1 MGRRRRRRSRRRGGL
16 FSRWMRR
23 RSPSRRTR
31 RKPPAPPR
39 KKQVVNIKTAP
50 PPVSLALGSSASLTP
65 KEIQMLMQEQCMG
78 RFTVSGNDGNLLLDT
93 SKESRVGMKW
103 YPGEY
108 RVTIKEM
115 NNTGNFGSALFK
127 IVEEGQAV
135 VEYKPAET
143 VVQIYQ
149 TAPVQSFPD
158 VKPPKALPRSPKMPG
173 PPLPKFNQPDNTSAP
188 VGERF
193 GSWKVIVPKT
203 TKSEYNI
210 IPPNRKLGY
219 NKKHIFRIIPYEKAP
234 NYLWIKRFLGNP
246 DVYEGFGN
254 DIVIQTP
261 GPPLGLER
269 NDHIFLA
276 QVDDSDTVWRS
287 YEGVAKYF
295 LSKKPRKGYLLM
307 TDFKVT
313 DISDVPIIREDFERN
328 MPGLPKGYTG
338 GKAGEV
344 DLSLYDSVE
353 DVVFGQRGDQGK
365 AGEVP
370 VSPNIRKWA
379 LPDTYQH
386 PIMFNLD
393 QEEIYGAEQLGLS
406 GTAGSADEWDYLVGT
421 AKDIDERKKYRRYSN
436 RHPKRIFRRI
446 LRQQD
451 SAVRKI
457 ELRRG
462 KLPSSVK
469 RNIKRS
475 LVRKRMQ
482 TRLQI
487 RAGSWKHKNRFIRRR
502 KIGGFQFGVKRNI
515 SRSPRNRIKWPGG
528 NRRYVRS
535 SGTSRIQNKRRGKW
549 II

>member
-23 RSPSRRTR
+23 RSPSRRTSR

-39 KKQVVNIKTAP
+39 KKQVVNIKSAP
-50 PPVSLALGSSASLTP
+50 APVNLALGSAASMTP
-65 KEIQMLMQEQCMG
+65 KELEKLMQEQCMG
-78 RFTVSGNDGNLLLDT
+78 RFTISGNDGNLLLDT

-108 RVTIKEM
+108 RVTIKEVGDSS
-115 NNTGNFGSALFK
+115 NYGSALFT

-149 TAPVQSFPD
+149 TAPIESFPD

-188 VGERF
+188 IGESL

-246 DVYEGFGN
+246 EVYEGFGN

-269 NDHIFLA
+269 GDHCFLA
-276 QVDDSDTVWRS
+276 KVDDSDTVWRS
-287 YEGVAKYF
+287 YEGAAKYF
-295 LSKKPRKGYLLM
+295 ISKKPRKGYLLM

-328 MPGLPKGYTG
+328 MPDLPKGYTG

-353 DVVFGQRGDQGK
+353 DVVFGNRGDKGI

-370 VSPNIRKWA
+370 VSPNVRKWA

-406 GTAGSADEWDYLVGT
+406 GTAGSADEWDYLMGT
-421 AKDIDERKKYRRYSN
+421 AKDIDEKKAYRRFSN

-451 SAVRKI
+451 STIRKI

-462 KLPSSVK
+462 KLPRSVK
-469 RNIKRS
+469 RNIKRN
-475 LVRKRMQ
+475 LVKRRMR
-482 TRLQI
+482 TRI
-487 RAGSWKHKNRFIRRR
+487 GFRFNHRNRFIRKRQR
-502 KIGGFQFGVKRNI
+502 FGGFHFGIKRNI
-515 SRSPRNRIKWPGG
+515 SRRPRQRISWPGG
-528 NRRYVRS
+528 R
-535 SGTSRIQNKRRGKW
+535 KRRSKW
-549 II
+549 IK

>member
-1 MGRRRRRRSRRRGGL
+1 MGRRRRRRRRGGL
-16 FSRWMRR
+16 FRR
-23 RSPSRRTR
+23 RRRGGIFGLR
-31 RKPPAPPR
+31 RRRRRRRPPAPPKV
-39 KKQVVNIKTAP
+39 KKVVNTKTAP
-50 PPVSLALGSSASLTP
+50 KPVNLALGSTTSMSP
-65 KEIQMLMQEQCMG
+65 KDFQKLMVENCMG
-78 RFTVSGNDGNLLLDT
+78 RFTVAGNDGNLLLDT
-93 SKESRVGMKW
+93 SKNSRIGMKW

-108 RVTIKEM
+108 RVTIKEVGKPS
-115 NNTGNFGSALFK
+115 NYGTSLFT

-135 VEYKPAET
+135 TEYKPAET
-143 VVQIYQ
+143 VVQTFG
-149 TAPVQSFPD
+149 TAPIQSFPK
-158 VKPPKALPRSPKMPG
+158 VEPPKPLPPSPKMPP

-188 VGERF
+188 LGKRR
-193 GSWKVIVPKT
+193 GSWKVVVPKT
-203 TKSEYNI
+203 TRTEYNI
-210 IPPNRKLGY
+210 IPPNRKLPY
-219 NKKHIFRIIPYEKAP
+219 NSEHIFRIIPYEKAP

-254 DIVIQTP
+254 DIVVQTP
-261 GPPLGLER
+261 SPPLGIER
-269 NDHIFLA
+269 GDHIFLA
-276 QVDDSDTVWRS
+276 QVDGEDTVWRS

-328 MPGLPKGYTG
+328 MPDLPKGYSG

-353 DVVFGQRGDQGK
+353 DVVFGNRGDKGI

-370 VSPNIRKWA
+370 VSPNVRKWA

-406 GTAGSADEWDYLVGT
+406 GTAGSADEWDYLIGT
-421 AKDIDERKKYRRYSN
+421 AKDVDEKKAYRRFSN

-451 SAVRKI
+451 STIRKI

-462 KLPSSVK
+462 KLPRSVK
-469 RNIKRS
+469 RNIKRN
-475 LVRKRMQ
+475 LVKKRMR
-482 TRLQI
+482 TRI
-487 RAGSWKHKNRFIRRR
+487 GFRFNHRNRFIRKR
-502 KIGGFQFGVKRNI
+502 KRFGGFQFGVKRNI
-515 SRSPRNRIKWPGG
+515 SRRPRNKIKWPGG
-528 NRRYVRS
+528 RNPFGRRR
-535 SGTSRIQNKRRGKW
+535 RNKWFR
-549 II
+549 